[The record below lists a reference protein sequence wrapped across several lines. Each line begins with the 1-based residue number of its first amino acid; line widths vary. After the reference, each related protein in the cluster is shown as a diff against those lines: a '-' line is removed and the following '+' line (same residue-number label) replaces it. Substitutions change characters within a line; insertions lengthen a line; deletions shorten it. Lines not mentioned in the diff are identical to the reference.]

1 MRDLGSKTAD
11 QRVRTLA
18 DGKQIPLLGLG
29 VWQIPNGLTTVNAV
43 RWALELGYRHI
54 DTAQAYGNEESV
66 GRALKDSGVP
76 RDEVFITT
84 KFWPGARDPLAEVE
98 QSLTRLGVDFVDLYL
113 VHWPQ
118 RGPTRA
124 WRGMERAS
132 EKGYARSIGVWNF
145 DVQELDQVI
154 AMDKVEAVV
163 NQLQFS
169 RYEYH

>member
-1 MRDLGSKTAD
+1 MATTPKTLDA
-11 QRVRTLA
+11 RSRTLA
-18 DGKQIPLLGLG
+18 DGNQIPLLGLG
-29 VWQIPNGLTTVNAV
+29 VWQIPNGPATVNAV

-98 QSLTRLGVDFVDLYL
+98 QSLIRLGLDFVDLYR

-118 RGPTRA
+118 GGPTRA

-132 EKGYARSIGVWNF
+132 EKGYARSIGVSNF
-145 DVQELDQVI
+145 DVRELDQVI
-154 AMDKVEAVV
+154 AMATVAPVGK
-163 NQLQFS
+163 
-169 RYEYH
+169 